1 MKKPKW
7 KSENSTKQMKIETKA
22 FQNMWEKTK
31 IILNEQ
37 FIEIQVYLK
46 KQMKKI
52 SSNQT
57 YHVKEVEK

>member
-46 KQMKKI
+46 NQMKKI
-52 SSNQT
+52 SNNQT

>member
-22 FQNMWEKTK
+22 FQNLWDKTK
-31 IILNEQ
+31 TILSEK

-52 SSNQT
+52 SNNQT
-57 YHVKEVEK
+57 YHVKEVKK

>member
-52 SSNQT
+52 SNNQT

>member
-1 MKKPKW
+1 
-7 KSENSTKQMKIETKA
+7 MKIETKA

-52 SSNQT
+52 SNNQT

>member
-7 KSENSTKQMKIETKA
+7 KSENSTKQMKIETTA

-52 SSNQT
+52 SNNQT